1 MVYLMKSMLS
11 MKSLPAKNT
20 KSRILQNLKLL
31 GLKIKSKMS
40 QQNLTKFKIRISVIK
55 MYALFFL
62 PELMPLWWFGLEE
75 NSENQN

>member
-11 MKSLPAKNT
+11 MKSLPTKNT

-31 GLKIKSKMS
+31 GLKNQIK
-40 QQNLTKFKIRISVIK
+40 NVPTKFKIRISVIK